1 MSPNVK
7 CWKPV
12 IQLVQD
18 VLGKVACLYIHKT
31 RDGTVRNHQTNLAT
45 APKCKEWRNRWTGK
59 GTETETMQAEIEIMQ
74 AEIEM
79 IETEKETGKEKEKE
93 TETEIETKNIDGGF
107 DRDDHWS
114 SRRRSES
121 QPSASS
127 IGHGWGFEDKAA
139 YTSGSSGSSKVN
151 DRGWGTGSGTGQDS
165 NEKTGGVSPWGSGN
179 AGTWGTENNQTAWGA
194 GKPSGWDSVEKA
206 ADTGAWKPLEASVSL
221 FQKQKAK
228 ESTNAPP
235 PATSPPPPLPS
246 PPTWNDTSTS
256 KWESVSRKAR
266 VPPSPSSASPFPL
279 SMSAMPDIAAGEP
292 VHTNSTPKA
301 PRAFTQRIT
310 GPSYRKD
317 SNGRRSSPN
326 FRNASPTTTE
336 HTNIS
341 VSSSRKALK
350 SRRVRKLLGQVTP
363 CLNLLFDHAVKKE
376 VERKTVAKKYER
388 WKKIQESPQYGR
400 VRLNGQKKL
409 DNVRGQLK
417 KRRDKLSERVKYEI
431 KAIVNMIKP
440 SPSSPSQS
448 SNVDIDELKN
458 RVRARLDELS
468 AYILDLKHILE
479 EQKKAEDAAKEAAK
493 AREAKEREATA
504 AALSAAASSRAQEI
518 TLENLKTRIAELE
531 VRSFEIL
538 DVQEE
543 DRARFLS
550 AEFIEEALEVE
561 EEDSIYDEL
570 EDLEER
576 IEKTGEQVSNQGMEV
591 SKLSSPERKEKED
604 ALQKQLHR
612 NARLKKELEAKVAVL
627 DQGAIERREKI
638 DDLSNRIQNLHNRH
652 KPSHSYH
659 QHLLPFVERLVIR
672 IVEQELKP
680 IILELRA
687 TTKAQ
692 VRVRQNI
699 ISGAIE
705 KAVEPIVQMTT
716 DIVRR
721 SNSLA
726 GVRDIMSSAGAP

>member
-1 MSPNVK
+1 MQ
-7 CWKPV
+7 KPV
-12 IQLVQD
+12 IRLVQD

-93 TETEIETKNIDGGF
+93 TETETETKNIDGGF
-107 DRDDHWS
+107 NRDDHWS

-121 QPSASS
+121 QLSASS

-165 NEKTGGVSPWGSGN
+165 NEKAGGVSPWGSGN

-326 FRNASPTTTE
+326 FRNASPTATE

-350 SRRVRKLLGQVTP
+350 SRRVRKLLG
-363 CLNLLFDHAVKKE
+363 LFDHAVKKE

-726 GVRDIMSSAGAP
+726 GVRDIMSSAGAS

>member
-7 CWKPV
+7 CWSFNAETGHP
-12 IQLVQD
+12 IGPGCTRESCLFIHPQD
-18 VLGKVACLYIHKT
+18 KRWASAKSSNQSSYRSKMQRMEKQIDRERDRDRDYAGRDRDDRDRERDRKRERDRDKERRYSRT
-31 RDGTVRNHQTNLAT
+31 RDRTPEYSKSSR
-45 APKCKEWRNRWTGK
+45 K
-59 GTETETMQAEIEIMQ
+59 
-74 AEIEM
+74 
-79 IETEKETGKEKEKE
+79 
-93 TETEIETKNIDGGF
+93 DGGF

-114 SRRRSES
+114 LRRRSES
-121 QPSASS
+121 QLSASS

-139 YTSGSSGSSKVN
+139 HTSGGSGSSKVN
-151 DRGWGTGSGTGQDS
+151 DRGWSTGSGTGQDS
-165 NEKTGGVSPWGSGN
+165 NEKTGGISPWGSGN

-206 ADTGAWKPLEASVSL
+206 ADTGAWRPLEASFST

-228 ESTNAPP
+228 ENTNAPP
-235 PATSPPPPLPS
+235 PTTS
-246 PPTWNDTSTS
+246 PPTWNNTSTS
-256 KWESVSRKAR
+256 KSRKAS

-279 SMSAMPDIAAGEP
+279 SMSTMPDIAAGEP
-292 VHTNSTPKA
+292 VYTNSTPKA
-301 PRAFTQRIT
+301 PRAFTQRT
-310 GPSYRKD
+310 AGPSYRKD
-317 SNGRRSSPN
+317 SNSRRSSPN
-326 FRNASPTTTE
+326 FRYASPTATE
-336 HTNIS
+336 HTSIS
-341 VSSSRKALK
+341 VPSSRKALK
-350 SRRVRKLLGQVTP
+350 SRRVRKLLG
-363 CLNLLFDHAVKKE
+363 LFDHAVKKE

-431 KAIVNMIKP
+431 KAIVNMIQP
-440 SPSSPSQS
+440 SASSPSQS
-448 SNVDIDELKN
+448 SNIDIDELKN

-479 EQKKAEDAAKEAAK
+479 EQKKTEEAAKEAAK

-550 AEFIEEALEVE
+550 AEFIEEALEVQ
-561 EEDSIYDEL
+561 EEDSVYDEL

-576 IEKTGEQVSNQGMEV
+576 IEKTGKQVSNQGMEI
-591 SKLSSPERKEKED
+591 SKLSSPERKEKKD

-612 NARLKKELEAKVAVL
+612 IARLKKELEAKVAVL
-627 DQGAIERREKI
+627 DQDAIERREKI
-638 DDLSNRIQNLHNRH
+638 DDLSNQIQNLHNRR
-652 KPSHSYH
+652 KPSHSYS
-659 QHLLPFVERLVIR
+659 QHLLPFVERLIIR

-680 IILELRA
+680 IIVELRT

-692 VRVRQNI
+692 VRVRQHI

-716 DIVRR
+716 DIVQR
-721 SNSLA
+721 SNALA
-726 GVRDIMSSAGAP
+726 GVRDIMSSAGE

>member
-1 MSPNVK
+1 MQRMEK
-7 CWKPV
+7 QMDRERDRDREYAGRDRDDRDRERWKR
-12 IQLVQD
+12 D
-18 VLGKVACLYIHKT
+18 RDRDRDKEHRYSRT
-31 RDGTVRNHQTNLAT
+31 RDRTPEYSKSSR
-45 APKCKEWRNRWTGK
+45 K
-59 GTETETMQAEIEIMQ
+59 
-74 AEIEM
+74 
-79 IETEKETGKEKEKE
+79 
-93 TETEIETKNIDGGF
+93 DGGF
-107 DRDDHWS
+107 DRDDHRS

-121 QPSASS
+121 QLSASS

-139 YTSGSSGSSKVN
+139 YTSGGSGSSKVN

-165 NEKTGGVSPWGSGN
+165 NEKPGGVSPWGSGN

-206 ADTGAWKPLEASVSL
+206 ADTSFSL
-221 FQKQKAK
+221 LQKQKAK

-235 PATSPPPPLPS
+235 PATSSPPPLPS

-256 KWESVSRKAR
+256 KWGSVSRKAS
-266 VPPSPSSASPFPL
+266 VPPSPSSASHFPL
-279 SMSAMPDIAAGEP
+279 SMSTMPDIAASEP

-301 PRAFTQRIT
+301 PRAFTQRIAR
-310 GPSYRKD
+310 PSYHKD

-326 FRNASPTTTE
+326 VWNASPTATE
-336 HTNIS
+336 HTSIS

-350 SRRVRKLLGQVTP
+350 SRRVRKLLGQVTS

-448 SNVDIDELKN
+448 SNVDIDELTN
-458 RVRARLDELS
+458 RVRARLDELN

-479 EQKKAEDAAKEAAK
+479 EQKKAEEAAKEAAK

-561 EEDSIYDEL
+561 EEDSVYDEL

-576 IEKTGEQVSNQGMEV
+576 IEKTGKQVSNQGMEI

-627 DQGAIERREKI
+627 DQAAIERREKI
-638 DDLSNRIQNLHNRH
+638 DNLSNQIQNLHNRR
-652 KPSHSYH
+652 KPSHSYS

-680 IILELRA
+680 IILELRT

-716 DIVRR
+716 DIVER
-721 SNSLA
+721 SNALA
-726 GVRDIMSSAGAP
+726 GVRDIMSSAGV

>member
-1 MSPNVK
+1 MEKQIDRERDRDRDYAGRDRDDRDRERDRKRERDRDRDRDKERRYSR
-7 CWKPV
+7 
-12 IQLVQD
+12 
-18 VLGKVACLYIHKT
+18 T
-31 RDGTVRNHQTNLAT
+31 RDRTPEYSKSSR
-45 APKCKEWRNRWTGK
+45 K
-59 GTETETMQAEIEIMQ
+59 
-74 AEIEM
+74 
-79 IETEKETGKEKEKE
+79 
-93 TETEIETKNIDGGF
+93 DGGF

-121 QPSASS
+121 QLSASS

-139 YTSGSSGSSKVN
+139 HTSGGSGSSKVN
-151 DRGWGTGSGTGQDS
+151 DRGWSTGSGTGQDS
-165 NEKTGGVSPWGSGN
+165 NEKTGGISPWGSGN
-179 AGTWGTENNQTAWGA
+179 AGTWGTENHQTAWGA

-206 ADTGAWKPLEASVSL
+206 ADTGAWRPLEASFST

-228 ESTNAPP
+228 ENTNAPP
-235 PATSPPPPLPS
+235 PTTS
-246 PPTWNDTSTS
+246 PPTWNNTSTS
-256 KWESVSRKAR
+256 KSRKAS
-266 VPPSPSSASPFPL
+266 VPPSPSFASPFPL
-279 SMSAMPDIAAGEP
+279 SMSTIPDIAAGEP

-301 PRAFTQRIT
+301 PRAFTQRT
-310 GPSYRKD
+310 AGPSYHKD
-317 SNGRRSSPN
+317 SNSRRSSPN
-326 FRNASPTTTE
+326 FRYASPTATE
-336 HTNIS
+336 HTSIS
-341 VSSSRKALK
+341 VPSSRKALK
-350 SRRVRKLLGQVTP
+350 SRRVRKLLGRVTS
-363 CLNLLFDHAVKKE
+363 CLNLEVTLTNHCRLFDHAVKKE

-431 KAIVNMIKP
+431 KAIVNMIQP
-440 SPSSPSQS
+440 SASSPSQS
-448 SNVDIDELKN
+448 SNIDIDELKN

-479 EQKKAEDAAKEAAK
+479 EQKKTEEAAKEAAK

-504 AALSAAASSRAQEI
+504 VALSAAASSRAQEI

-561 EEDSIYDEL
+561 EEDSVYDEL

-576 IEKTGEQVSNQGMEV
+576 IEKTGKQVSNQGMEI
-591 SKLSSPERKEKED
+591 SKLSSRERKEKED

-612 NARLKKELEAKVAVL
+612 NARLKKEVRFIVCDIEFPPCANIFVLQLEAKVAVL
-627 DQGAIERREKI
+627 DQDAIERREKI
-638 DDLSNRIQNLHNRH
+638 DDLSNQIQNLHNRR
-652 KPSHSYH
+652 KPSHSYS

-680 IILELRA
+680 IIVELRT

-692 VRVRQNI
+692 VRVRQHI

-716 DIVRR
+716 DIVQR
-721 SNSLA
+721 SNALA
-726 GVRDIMSSAGAP
+726 GVRDIMSSAGE

>member
-1 MSPNVK
+1 MQRMEK
-7 CWKPV
+7 QMERERDRDRDDRDRKRDWKRE
-12 IQLVQD
+12 
-18 VLGKVACLYIHKT
+18 
-31 RDGTVRNHQTNLAT
+31 RDRDRD
-45 APKCKEWRNRWTGK
+45 KERRYSRARDRTPEFLK
-59 GTETETMQAEIEIMQ
+59 SSR
-74 AEIEM
+74 
-79 IETEKETGKEKEKE
+79 K
-93 TETEIETKNIDGGF
+93 DGGF
-107 DRDDHWS
+107 DRDDDWS

-121 QPSASS
+121 QLS
-127 IGHGWGFEDKAA
+127 IGHAWGFEDKAA
-139 YTSGSSGSSKVN
+139 YSSGGSGSSKVN
-151 DRGWGTGSGTGQDS
+151 DRGWGTGTEQDS
-165 NEKTGGVSPWGSGN
+165 NEKTGVSP
-179 AGTWGTENNQTAWGA
+179 WGTENNQTAWGA

-206 ADTGAWKPLEASVSL
+206 ADTGAWKPPEASFSTL
-221 FQKQKAK
+221 QKQKAK
-228 ESTNAPP
+228 ERTNPLP
-235 PATSPPPPLPS
+235 PATSPPPPPPPPP

-256 KWESVSRKAR
+256 NWGSELRKAS

-279 SMSAMPDIAAGEP
+279 SMSTMTEIAGEP

-301 PRAFTQRIT
+301 PRVLTQRIA

-317 SNGRRSSPN
+317 SKRSSPPPVVDRRIN
-326 FRNASPTTTE
+326 FRNASPTATE
-336 HTNIS
+336 HTSIS

-350 SRRVRKLLGQVTP
+350 SRRVRKLLGQVTS
-363 CLNLLFDHAVKKE
+363 LFDHAVKKE
-376 VERKTVAKKYER
+376 VERKTVAKRYER

-431 KAIVNMIKP
+431 RAMVNMIKP

-458 RVRARLDELS
+458 RVRARLDELN
-468 AYILDLKHILE
+468 AYILDLKHNLE
-479 EQKKAEDAAKEAAK
+479 EQKKAEEAAKEAAK
-493 AREAKEREATA
+493 AKEAKEREAAA
-504 AALSAAASSRAQEI
+504 AALSAAASFRAQEI

-561 EEDSIYDEL
+561 EEDSVYDEL

-576 IEKTGEQVSNQGMEV
+576 IGKTGEQVSNRGMEI

-604 ALQKQLHR
+604 VLQKQLHR
-612 NARLKKELEAKVAVL
+612 NARLKKELDAKVAVL
-627 DQGAIERREKI
+627 NQAAIERREKI
-638 DDLSNRIQNLHNRH
+638 DDLSNQIQNLHNRR
-652 KPSHSYH
+652 KPSHSYS

-680 IILELRA
+680 IILELS
-687 TTKAQ
+687 TSTKAQ

-699 ISGAIE
+699 ISRAIE

-716 DIVRR
+716 DIVQR
-721 SNSLA
+721 SNALA
-726 GVRDIMSSAGAP
+726 DVRNIVSSAGA